1 MKKQHLLPHA
11 WQWVGLVA
19 LVVGI
24 VLSIVIFVPLVL
36 RGNYG
41 MSGRMTGIEIL
52 GELSYFLLLPLSAI
66 ILCFSREKI
75 EDERIAELRMK
86 SLATTA
92 IIFVILLIIAPIE
105 SFFIARLCSPSFM
118 GKYQLLL
125 GHSWWML
132 FVYLLIFKISYWVQ
146 NKRYSDEK

>member
-19 LVVGI
+19 LVAGLVLGI
-24 VLSIVIFVPLVL
+24 VIYVPDVI
-36 RGNYG
+36 RGEFG
-41 MSGRMTGIEIL
+41 MSGRMERMEVL
-52 GELSYFLLLPLSAI
+52 GTLSYHLLLPLSAI
-66 ILCFSREKI
+66 ILCFSRERI

-92 IIFVILLIIAPIE
+92 IIFVILLIIGPVV
-105 SFFIARLCSPSFM
+105 SFFMVRLCSPTIM
-118 GKYQLLL
+118 GKYHLLL
-125 GHSWWML
+125 GQSWWML

-146 NKRYSDEK
+146 NKRYSHEE

>member
-19 LVVGI
+19 LVAGL
-24 VLSIVIFVPLVL
+24 VLGFTIFVPSVI
-36 RGNYG
+36 RGEYG
-41 MSGRMTGIEIL
+41 TAGRSEGIEVL
-52 GELSYFLLLPLSAI
+52 GLLSYHLLLPLSAI
-66 ILCFSREKI
+66 ILCFSRERI
-75 EDERIAELRMK
+75 EDERIDELRK
-86 SLATTA
+86 RSLVTTA
-92 IIFVILLIIAPIE
+92 IIFVILLIIGPIKG
-105 SFFIARLCSPSFM
+105 FFMGMLCSPTVM

-125 GHSWWML
+125 GRSWWML

>member
-19 LVVGI
+19 LVAGLVLGI
-24 VLSIVIFVPLVL
+24 VIYVPLVIQ
-36 RGNYG
+36 GAYG
-41 MSGRMTGIEIL
+41 ISGRMRGIEIV
-52 GELSYFLLLPLSAI
+52 GELSYLLLLPLSAI
-66 ILCFSREKI
+66 ILCFSRENI

-92 IIFVILLIIAPIE
+92 IIFVVLLIIRPVE
-105 SFFIARLCSPSFM
+105 GFFIVRLCSPTFI

-125 GHSWWML
+125 GHSWLML

-146 NKRYSDEK
+146 NKRYSHEE

>member
-19 LVVGI
+19 LIAGL
-24 VLSIVIFVPLVL
+24 VLGIVIFVPLVIQ
-36 RGNYG
+36 GAYG
-41 MSGRMTGIEIL
+41 ISGRMTGTEIL
-52 GELSYFLLLPLSAI
+52 GELSYLLLLPLSAI
-66 ILCFSREKI
+66 ILCFSRENI
-75 EDERIAELRMK
+75 EDERVTDLRMK

-92 IIFVILLIIAPIE
+92 IIFVILLIIGPVKG
-105 SFFIARLCSPSFM
+105 FFMVRLCSPTVM

-146 NKRYSDEK
+146 NKRYSHEE